1 MAKKQSARELFL
13 NTLNKMGIKY
23 EIDED
28 NGKTIWFDYLSM
40 EMLFAEEDKDSRYI
54 NLEYIDL
61 KELSDGEDVKRMQR
75 IINKVSAISNVVIAS
90 RIKRTHYRRKILFIK
105 EIPNIENYLRT
116 EIL

>member
-28 NGKTIWFDYLSM
+28 NGKTIWFDYLYM

-61 KELSDGEDVKRMQR
+61 KELSDGEDEMEEMAR
-75 IINKVSAISNVVIAS
+75 AE
-90 RIKRTHYRRKILFIK
+90 
-105 EIPNIENYLRT
+105 EIEKMGYLNQEPN
-116 EIL
+116 